1 MSLILNL
8 ETSTNNCSVSIA
20 NKGKCLIMIEEY
32 LDPPIHSDKLH
43 LFIQY
48 AIDISKICI
57 SQLKSICISK
67 GPGSSYT
74 SLRIGMSA
82 AKGLCN
88 SLDIPLLSLDSLTI
102 MCHKINNIK
111 SEFLIPIICTKS
123 NYFYTS
129 IFNKFKKRITPIYK
143 KKNDCMINFFKDFMK
158 NKHQAYYFG
167 YNINSLSVINSLHYI
182 PYIFFPSSMEMSIL
196 SYIQFCNNKFENITK
211 LIPYY

>member
-8 ETSTNNCSVSIA
+8 ETSTNNCSISIA

-57 SQLKSICISK
+57 HQLKSICIST
-67 GPGSSYT
+67 GPGLYT

-111 SEFLIPIICTKS
+111 SEFLIPIICQKS
-123 NYFYTS
+123 NYCYTS
-129 IFNKFKKRITPIYK
+129 IFNKLKKRITPIYK
-143 KKNDCMINFFKDFMK
+143 NKNDCMINFFKNFMK
-158 NKHQAYYFG
+158 KKNKAYYFG
-167 YNINSLSVINSLHYI
+167 YNINCIINSLHYMPYI
-182 PYIFFPSSMEMSIL
+182 PYMIYPSSMEMSNL
-196 SYIQFCNNKFENITK
+196 SYIQFCNKKFENITK
-211 LIPYY
+211 LIPFY